1 MLCRYGGTFKVTF
14 SKLYAEGGVRRFYRG
29 MAPALLQGPLSR
41 FGDTAANTGVL
52 VLLDSYDS
60 TRTLPVAVKTMAA
73 SAVAGLWRINLM
85 PIDTLKTVL
94 QVEGPKGLAQL
105 RSKIAVGGVGAL
117 YQGAIAAS
125 VATFAGHYPWFFT
138 YNLMNEHLP
147 KANTLPEKL
156 LRGATMGFVASLIS
170 DTVSNSIRVTKVVKQ
185 ASPVNVTYVA
195 AVQQVLREDGVKGLL
210 FRGLGTKILAN
221 GLQGMLFSVL
231 WRLIEDARK

>member
-1 MLCRYGGTFKVTF
+1 
-14 SKLYAEGGVRRFYRG
+14 VRRFYRG

-60 TRTLPVAVKTMAA
+60 TRTLPVALKTAAA

-94 QVEGPKGLAQL
+94 QVEGAKGLAQL
-105 RSKIAVGGVGAL
+105 RAKVAAGGVSAM
-117 YQGAIAAS
+117 YHGAIAAS

-138 YNLMNEHLP
+138 YNLLNEHLP
-147 KANTLPEKL
+147 RAKSMPEKL
-156 LRGATMGFVASLIS
+156 LRGATMGFCASLVS

-185 ASPVNVTYVA
+185 ASPVTISYST
-195 AVQQVLREDGVKGLL
+195 AVKQVLREDGVKGLL
-210 FRGLGTKILAN
+210 FRGLGTKIVAN

-231 WRLIEDARK
+231 WRLIEDARKD